1 MKRNFIAFSTIA
13 AFLLSSGN
21 AAAYIGPG
29 ASISAIGTVIAL
41 IGAVLLGILG
51 FVWYPIKRLLAK
63 RNQFKSKDSGGQE
76 LRHS

>member
-1 MKRNFIAFSTIA
+1 MKRIFIAASTIT
-13 AFLLSSGN
+13 AFLLLSGN

-63 RNQFKSKDSGGQE
+63 RSHFKNKDSGTQE